1 MFMESRRWTA
11 APLPPPPSAVHVS
24 PLRSRLCGR
33 SASVA
38 VFKYLA
44 QFKSRLKPSL
54 GHL

>member
-11 APLPPPPSAVHVS
+11 APPSAVHVS

-54 GHL
+54 DHL